1 MVASRANP
9 LLVYE
14 SLASDLRALV
24 QLDGGKNSFGRLTCN
39 ALNLKPA

>member
-1 MVASRANP
+1 MQIHFWCTNH
-9 LLVYE
+9 L
-14 SLASDLRALV
+14 LASDLRALV